1 MSVRMKQK
9 KHSVLVVDDDEAM
22 REMLGSILEE
32 AGIAAVEAASASAAL
47 QLFQEREFSAVL
59 SDIRMPGKSG
69 LELLGEL
76 HKLRPEIPVLLMTA
90 FGSVDL
96 AVEAMQ
102 EGAYHYVTKP
112 FKRKEILLILNRAF
126 EHSTLEEENRKLRRA
141 VDHTSMLGDLIGE
154 SAAMRDIFALIRKI
168 ANNRSNVLLTGES
181 GTGKEVVA
189 RTIHYVGARAEQP
202 FVPINCTALPE
213 GLLESE
219 LFGHVRGAF
228 TGAHATKKGLFEH
241 ASGGTI
247 FLDEIGDMSLALQSK
262 LLRVLQDQEIRPVG
276 GNQAVQV
283 DVRVITATNRNL
295 EKDMDEGRFRRDLFY
310 RLNVIPIQIPP
321 LRERPEDIRV
331 LSEFFLRKHCGNPQ
345 VRLAPAALAKL
356 ETARWEGNARELENA
371 IERAVALTDGV
382 EIGAEDFPFLK
393 VQVGVE
399 SAPTPLR
406 EENILATALTQ
417 KLTLHELEDLYISEI
432 LKFTHGNKVRAAKI
446 LGINRR
452 TLYRRG
458 SGSTQEGVDPDRE
471 DSASDSSKSAKL
483 TRVSAAR

>member
-1 MSVRMKQK
+1 MEPK
-9 KHSVLVVDDDEAM
+9 KYSVLVVDDDEAM
-22 REMLGSILEE
+22 REMLVSILEE
-32 AGIAAVEAASASAAL
+32 AGIEAAEAASADAAL
-47 QLFQEREFSAVL
+47 RLFQEREFSAVL

-69 LELLGEL
+69 MELLGEL
-76 HKLRPEIPVLLMTA
+76 HKLRPEVPVLLMTA

-102 EGAYHYVTKP
+102 EGAYHYITKP

-126 EHSTLEEENRKLRRA
+126 EHHTLEEENRKLRRA
-141 VDHTSMLGDLIGE
+141 VDHTSTLGDLIGE

-168 ANNRSNVLLTGES
+168 SNNRSNVLITGES

-228 TGAHATKKGLFEH
+228 TGAHTTKKGLFEH
-241 ASGGTI
+241 ANGGTI

-276 GNQAVQV
+276 GNHAVKV

-295 EKDMDEGRFRRDLFY
+295 EKDMEEGKFRRDLFY

-331 LSEFFLRKHCGNPQ
+331 LSEFFLRKHSDDPQ
-345 VRLAPAALAKL
+345 VRLAPTALSKL
-356 ETARWEGNARELENA
+356 ENARWEGNARELENA
-371 IERAVALTDGV
+371 IERAVALADGV
-382 EIGAEDFPFLK
+382 EIGPEDFPFLRL
-393 VQVGVE
+393 QAE
-399 SAPTPLR
+399 AQTPSALPS

-458 SGSTQEGVDPDRE
+458 SGSTHESVDDDE
-471 DSASDSSKSAKL
+471 EISDANAKKA
-483 TRVSAAR
+483 TKPARVAATH

>member
-1 MSVRMKQK
+1 MDLK
-9 KHSVLVVDDDEAM
+9 KHNVLVVDDDEAM
-22 REMLGSILEE
+22 REMLVSILEE
-32 AGIAAVEAASASAAL
+32 AGIEAIAAASADAAL
-47 QLFQEREFSAVL
+47 ALFEEREFSAVL

-69 LELLGEL
+69 MELLGEL
-76 HKLRPEIPVLLMTA
+76 HKLRPDVPVLLMTA

-102 EGAYHYVTKP
+102 EGAYHYITKP

-126 EHSTLEEENRKLRRA
+126 EHHALESENRQLRRA
-141 VDHTSMLGDLIGE
+141 VDQTSALGDLIGA

-168 ANNRSNVLLTGES
+168 SNNRSNVLITGES
-181 GTGKEVVA
+181 GTGKEIVA
-189 RTIHYVGARAEQP
+189 RTLHYVGARAEQP

-228 TGAHATKKGLFEH
+228 TGAHTSKKGLFEH

-276 GNQAVQV
+276 GNHAVKV
-283 DVRVITATNRNL
+283 DVRVITATNRDL
-295 EKDMDEGRFRRDLFY
+295 EKDMGEGKFRRDLFY
-310 RLNVIPIQIPP
+310 RLNVIPIHIPP

-331 LSEFFLRKHCGNPQ
+331 LSEFFLRKHCGDPQ
-345 VRLAPAALAKL
+345 VRLSPAALVKL
-356 ETARWEGNARELENA
+356 EAARWEGNARELENA
-371 IERAVALTDGV
+371 IERAVALADGV
-382 EIGAEDFPFLK
+382 EIGPDDFPFLK
-393 VQVGVE
+393 AQTT
-399 SAPTPLR
+399 SAAT
-406 EENILATALTQ
+406 EIASEADILATAFAQ

-458 SGSTQEGVDPDRE
+458 SGSTQESDEEEVDLQK
-471 DSASDSSKSAKL
+471 SKKAVRPAPFS
-483 TRVSAAR
+483 TVN